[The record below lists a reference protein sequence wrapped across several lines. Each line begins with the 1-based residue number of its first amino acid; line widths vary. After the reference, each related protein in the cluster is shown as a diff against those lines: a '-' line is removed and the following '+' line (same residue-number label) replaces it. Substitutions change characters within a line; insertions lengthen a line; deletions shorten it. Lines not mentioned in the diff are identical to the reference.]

1 MKNVLFCIV
10 CLAATLFGCQKE
22 SRDLDYSIVKKIVIK
37 GQMLGFNGQPVFRGI
52 VYSRLSNTQ
61 LTRMRFTDPAGRFE
75 IPLDTIEE
83 YIQKRGVNLS
93 GGAPLY
99 TNCDS
104 NIIKCSLDFKFK
116 MPFSLFKQSISNDTL
131 YLNYNLVL
139 TALAQVDFAFEG
151 TSMDSMRFQ
160 YPVFAC
166 KKGFNADY
174 TLPFHQ
180 FTGFGVGADTPIDI
194 TLSGIKNGKVVKII
208 RLKETLK
215 PLEQKT
221 IKVDMGQ

>member
-1 MKNVLFCIV
+1 MKNVLFCSA
-10 CLAATLFGCQKE
+10 CLAALLFGCQKE

-52 VYSRLSNTQ
+52 VYSRLSNSQ
-61 LTRMRFTDPAGRFE
+61 LTRPRFTDPAGLFE

-93 GGAPLY
+93 GSAPLY

-104 NIIKCSLDFKFK
+104 NIIKCSLDPKFK

-131 YLNYNLVL
+131 YLHYNLSL
-139 TALAQVDFAFEG
+139 TAMAQVNFAFEG
-151 TSMDSMRFQ
+151 ASMDSMRFQ
-160 YPVFAC
+160 HAVFAC

-174 TLPFHQ
+174 TQPFRQ
-180 FTGFGVGADTPIDI
+180 FTGFGIGADTPTDI
-194 TLSGIKNGKVVKII
+194 TLSGIKNGKVVKVV

-215 PLEQKT
+215 PLEQKS